1 MKKVRLF
8 AVAAAMGMFAATV
21 NAAPAKV
28 TKEAYKATWGTME
41 EIVRAEFGGK
51 VVLPTANIA
60 VTKQGRTTDKTKATA
75 VTGNFGSSKYDCY
88 VGLTDEVGKD
98 TNGDGLVDK
107 PLLIATGT
115 PANGWFFDDLKF
127 WPTVKTSL
135 YYIGMTNDGY
145 GVRFLKPGSAAEE
158 GWIVANSHTKLA
170 DEAAVIA
177 YLEKEGLIEL
187 VKDKKTGDIIEI
199 ITNKKVVKNA
209 VSGDGKTTRGTIW
222 NSFKAVNTRYGVE
235 ELIED
240 VISLF
245 DGTETIGSLPAGKYT
260 NVQQVALAYATTTD
274 IVYNVELKNG
284 NPDTVAKNEI
294 LVLEENRY
302 GELVPT
308 LVSSAALPGVA
319 LDPNK
324 IVVVIDEGNNKYT
337 KFATLTP
344 KAGKVGETEYSFD
357 WNPETGIFEKNE
369 NDGVNYALQLGTDVT
384 ASNFVINGIKAA
396 KGLYK
401 YDAPKNTTDQ
411 IVVNF
416 DLGTYGWSLN
426 VSGINTSKSTMT
438 LVDYKGKEFTTGAVR
453 IDGKWY
459 PTVNDEAEL
468 KEFVE
473 RMAGLHTPEG
483 DSETGAYKTFYDNL
497 KAAKRYSTITWLD
510 GTKDSE
516 YIPENP
522 LAHYSAQQCTYLVD
536 ETAVPADQIAIT
548 SNVADVNTSQYGVQ
562 DVKLTAKVGE
572 VEVGSKT
579 IKVVIAPKY
588 VREYKNGKVTSL
600 KAYHLNGNLYS
611 HTTFNYTAKTS
622 TAVFYAQDGVTAVE
636 TVTSAIK

>member
-28 TKEAYKATWGTME
+28 TKEAYKATWGTMD

-51 VVLPTANIA
+51 VVLPATNIV
-60 VTKQGRTTDKTKATA
+60 VTKQGRTTDKTKATG
-75 VTGNFGSSKYDCY
+75 VTGNFGSSRFDCY

-115 PANGWFFDDLKF
+115 PTNGWYFDDLKF

-135 YYIGMTNDGY
+135 YYIGMTGDGY
-145 GVRFLKPGSAAEE
+145 GVRFLKPGTEASE
-158 GWIVANSHTKLA
+158 GWIVANTHTKLA
-170 DEAAVIA
+170 DENAVLE
-177 YLEKEGLIEL
+177 YLANAGLIEI
-187 VKDKKTGDIIEI
+187 VKDKKTGDIAEI
-199 ITNKKVVKNA
+199 ITNKKVVKDTA
-209 VSGDGKTTRGTIW
+209 TGKTTVGTIW
-222 NSFKAVNTRYGVE
+222 NSFKAVDKRYGVE

-240 VISLF
+240 VIGLF
-245 DGTETIGSLPAGKYT
+245 DGTQTISGLGSKYGT
-260 NVQQVALAYATTTD
+260 EVKQVAMAYTADTP
-274 IVYNVELKNG
+274 IVYNVELKSG
-284 NPDTVAKNEI
+284 STTTVAKNQI
-294 LVLEENRY
+294 LVLEENKY
-302 GELVPT
+302 GELVPLRVET
-308 LVSSAALPGVA
+308 SALTGVD
-319 LDPNK
+319 LDADR
-324 IVVVIDEGNNKYT
+324 IVVVVEEGSKFT
-337 KFATLTP
+337 KFATITP
-344 KAGKVGETEYSFD
+344 KVGKAGETLYAFD
-357 WNPETGIFEKNE
+357 WNPETGIFEKNV
-369 NDGVNYALQLGTDVT
+369 NAGVAYTTQLDSEGVV
-384 ASNFVINGIKAA
+384 AANWAIEGIKAA

-401 YDAPKNTTDQ
+401 YETPKNTTDK
-411 IVVNF
+411 IVINF
-416 DLGTYGWSLN
+416 DMGVYGWSLN

-438 LVDYKGKEFTTGAVR
+438 LVDAKNKEFTTGAVR

-459 PTVNDEAEL
+459 PTVSDEAEL

-483 DSETGAYKTFYDNL
+483 DSETGDYKAFYDAL

-516 YIPENP
+516 YIPENA

-536 ETAVPADQIAIT
+536 EATVPAEQVVVT
-548 SNVADVNTSQYGVQ
+548 SNAADINTNQYGVQ
-562 DVKLTAKVGE
+562 DLKLTAKVGE

-579 IKVVIAPKY
+579 VKVVIAPKY